1 MQDINRVVLIGRLTR
16 DPELRKTQS
25 GTSVCSFTLAVNR
38 RQNQD
43 GTQDADFINCVAFKA
58 TAAFIESYF
67 GKGDMVLV
75 SGRLQMQTYTAKDG
89 SNRTAAEVMT
99 DNVWFCGGKGKTK
112 DAATGA
118 QLEPVEDDGQL
129 PF

>member
-1 MQDINRVVLIGRLTR
+1 MAMNRILLQGRLTKE
-16 DPELRKTQS
+16 PEIRLTTKNDKVAR
-25 GTSVCSFTLAVNR
+25 FTLAVDRDFNR
-38 RQNQD
+38 EE
-43 GTQDADFINCVAFKA
+43 TDFINCVAFKN

-67 GKGDMVLV
+67 GKGDMVILA
-75 SGRLQMQTYTAKDG
+75 GRLQMQQYTAKDG

>member
-1 MQDINRVVLIGRLTR
+1 MAMNRILLQGRLTKE
-16 DPELRKTQS
+16 PEIRLTTKNDKVAR
-25 GTSVCSFTLAVNR
+25 FTLAVDRDFNR
-38 RQNQD
+38 EE
-43 GTQDADFINCVAFKA
+43 TDFINCVAFKN

-67 GKGDMVLV
+67 GKGDMVILA
-75 SGRLQMQTYTAKDG
+75 GRLQMQQYTAKDG

-118 QLEPVEDDGQL
+118 QLAEVEDDGQL

>member
-1 MQDINRVVLIGRLTR
+1 MAMNRILLQGRLTK
-16 DPELRKTQS
+16 DPEIRLTAKNDKVALFKIAVDRDFNREKT
-25 GTSVCSFTLAVNR
+25 
-38 RQNQD
+38 
-43 GTQDADFINCVAFKA
+43 DFINCVAFKA

-67 GKGDMVLV
+67 GKGDMILV
-75 SGRLQMQTYTAKDG
+75 AGRLQMQQYTAKDG
-89 SNRTAAEVMT
+89 SNRTVAEVLT

-118 QLEPVEDDGQL
+118 QLAPVEDDGQL

>member
-1 MQDINRVVLIGRLTR
+1 MAMNRILLQGRLTKE
-16 DPELRKTQS
+16 PEIRLTTKNDKVAR
-25 GTSVCSFTLAVNR
+25 FTLAVDRDFNR
-38 RQNQD
+38 EE
-43 GTQDADFINCVAFKA
+43 TDFINCVAFKN
-58 TAAFIESYF
+58 TAAFVESYF
-67 GKGDMVLV
+67 GKGDMVLLA
-75 SGRLQMQTYTAKDG
+75 GRLQMQQYTAKDG

-118 QLEPVEDDGQL
+118 QLAEVEDDGQL

>member
-1 MQDINRVVLIGRLTR
+1 MAMNRILLQGRLTKE
-16 DPELRKTQS
+16 PEIRLTTKNDKVAR
-25 GTSVCSFTLAVNR
+25 FTLAVDRDFNR
-38 RQNQD
+38 EE
-43 GTQDADFINCVAFKA
+43 TDFINCVAFKN

-67 GKGDMVLV
+67 GKGDMEILA
-75 SGRLQMQTYTAKDG
+75 GRLQKQTYTAKDG

-118 QLEPVEDDGQL
+118 QLQPVEDDGQL

>member
-1 MQDINRVVLIGRLTR
+1 MAMNKILLQGRLTKE
-16 DPELRKTQS
+16 PEIRLTTKNDKVAR
-25 GTSVCSFTLAVNR
+25 FTLAVDRDFNR
-38 RQNQD
+38 EE
-43 GTQDADFINCVAFKA
+43 TDFINCVAFKN

-67 GKGDMVLV
+67 GKGDMILLA
-75 SGRLQMQTYTAKDG
+75 GRLQMQQYTAKDG

-112 DAATGA
+112 DAVTGA
-118 QLEPVEDDGQL
+118 QLAEVEDDGQL